1 LYPIKTRGYQT
12 RIFSGDT
19 RKVRIPMTELP
30 IAPVNRLIRQTGAER
45 VSSDA
50 VSALA
55 EIMEEYGIKVA
66 KEAQKLAIHSGR
78 KTVTARDIREA
89 RDILS

>member
-1 LYPIKTRGYQT
+1 MISLQSEK
-12 RIFSGDT
+12 F
-19 RKVRIPMTELP
+19 PMTELP
-30 IAPVNRLIRQTGAER
+30 IAPVDRLIRQTGAER
-45 VSSDA
+45 VSADA

-55 EIMEEYGIKVA
+55 ETMEEYGVKVA

>member
-1 LYPIKTRGYQT
+1 
-12 RIFSGDT
+12 
-19 RKVRIPMTELP
+19 MTELP
-30 IAPVNRLIRQTGAER
+30 IAPVGRLIRQTGTER
-45 VSSDA
+45 VSADA

-55 EIMEEYGIKVA
+55 EILEEYGVKVA

>member
-1 LYPIKTRGYQT
+1 VI
-12 RIFSGDT
+12 S

-30 IAPVNRLIRQTGAER
+30 IAPVSRLIRQAGAER

>member
-1 LYPIKTRGYQT
+1 
-12 RIFSGDT
+12 
-19 RKVRIPMTELP
+19 MTELP
-30 IAPVNRLIRQTGAER
+30 IAPVGRLIRQTGAER
-45 VSSDA
+45 VSADA

-55 EIMEEYGIKVA
+55 ETMEEYGIKVA

>member
-1 LYPIKTRGYQT
+1 
-12 RIFSGDT
+12 
-19 RKVRIPMTELP
+19 MTELP
-30 IAPVNRLIRQTGAER
+30 IAPVGRLIRQTGAER
-45 VSSDA
+45 VSADA

>member
-1 LYPIKTRGYQT
+1 VDFPC
-12 RIFSGDT
+12 D
-19 RKVRIPMTELP
+19 IPEKREVLMTELP
-30 IAPVNRLIRQTGAER
+30 IAPVGRLIRQTGAER
-45 VSSDA
+45 VSADA
-50 VSALA
+50 VSALT
-55 EIMEEYGIKVA
+55 EILEEYGVKVA

>member
-1 LYPIKTRGYQT
+1 
-12 RIFSGDT
+12 
-19 RKVRIPMTELP
+19 MTELP
-30 IAPVNRLIRQTGAER
+30 IAPVGRLIRQAGAER
-45 VSSDA
+45 VSADA

>member
-1 LYPIKTRGYQT
+1 
-12 RIFSGDT
+12 
-19 RKVRIPMTELP
+19 
-30 IAPVNRLIRQTGAER
+30 
-45 VSSDA
+45 
-50 VSALA
+50 
-55 EIMEEYGIKVA
+55 MEEYGIKVA